1 MINTVD
7 IHSNKAHNEDAL
19 FTPAREAGMKNNQDH
34 SIYVIVYISLVILL
48 LLGAI
53 FITTH
58 RLAVIPPSA

>member
-7 IHSNKAHNEDAL
+7 IHSNKAHNENAL